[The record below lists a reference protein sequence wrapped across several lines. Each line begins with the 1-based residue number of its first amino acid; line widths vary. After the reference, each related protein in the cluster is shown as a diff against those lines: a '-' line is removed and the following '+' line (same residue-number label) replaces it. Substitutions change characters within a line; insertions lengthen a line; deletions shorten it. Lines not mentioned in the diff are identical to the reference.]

1 MLKALRDHWP
11 EYVMEAAELA
21 LFLMVAS
28 ALSTLFG
35 YPSSP
40 LHQAISNPDLRRVVM
55 GLLMGLTSIGLVYSP
70 WGKQSGAHMNPA
82 VTLTFYRLGKVKP
95 WDAAFY
101 IVFQFLGSLAGIGL
115 AALVL
120 QQLFT
125 APPIQYI
132 VTVPGPLGWLP
143 ALVVE
148 GVTAFV
154 MMMVVLVTSNQ
165 THLNRFTG
173 LFAGGLVMLFI
184 IFAAPVSGFGMNP
197 ARSFA
202 SALPAHVWTAFWL
215 YVVMPP
221 LGMVAAAEVYRRLQG
236 VSAIKC
242 AKLHHDNDK
251 RCIFCCGYRQ
261 ELSDILPIPS
271 QKIMHPKP

>member
-1 MLKALRDHWP
+1 MLKALQEHWP

-21 LFLMVAS
+21 LLMIVAG
-28 ALSTLFG
+28 LFSTLFG
-35 YPSSP
+35 HPSSP
-40 LHQAISNPDLRRVVM
+40 IQQVLPNADLRRVVM
-55 GLLMGLTSIGLVYSP
+55 GLVMGGTAIALIYSP

-101 IVFQFLGSLAGIGL
+101 IIFQCLGGLTGIGFVSI
-115 AALVL
+115 VL

-132 VTVPGPLGWLP
+132 VTVPGRWGWFP

-148 GVTAFV
+148 GAIAF
-154 MMMVVLVTSNQ
+154 MMMMTVLVISNQ
-165 THLNRFTG
+165 KQLNRFTG
-173 LFAGGLVMLFI
+173 LFAGGLVTVYV

-197 ARSFA
+197 ARSLA

-215 YVVMPP
+215 YVTMPP
-221 LGMVAAAEVYRRLQG
+221 LGMLAAAEVYRHLQG
-236 VSAIKC
+236 ANAVKC
-242 AKLHHDNDK
+242 AKLHHENNK
-251 RCIFCCGYRQ
+251 RCIFGCSYGQ
-261 ELSDILPIPS
+261 NLSDTLPIS
-271 QKIMHPKP
+271 NSKSRTL